1 MIEPHID
8 AIATLDTPQDA
19 ALLALNNAHAKETSF
34 LSEDQW
40 RSMIAGAFTAACVGG
55 TSALLI
61 AFDQDAQYANPNF
74 EWFGE
79 RWSRFVY
86 IDRVIVAEDH
96 RGEGLAR
103 LLYGNLFERMKDTGH
118 QRVGCE
124 VNLDPPNPGSDAF
137 HSKLGF
143 VEQGRAALGDRS
155 RVVRYLAKELD

>member
-1 MIEPHID
+1 MTPPRIN
-8 AIATLDTPQDA
+8 AIATLDTQQDA
-19 ALLALNNAHAKETSF
+19 ALLALTNAHAKETSF
-34 LSEDQW
+34 LSEDRW
-40 RSMIAGAFTAACVGG
+40 RSMIANAFSATCVSG

-61 AFDQDAQYANPNF
+61 AFDQNAQYDNPNF

-86 IDRVIVAEDH
+86 IDRVIVAEGH

-103 LLYGNLFERMKDTGH
+103 LLYGDLFARMKDTGH

-124 VNLDPPNPGSDAF
+124 VNVDPPNPGSDAF

-143 VEQGRAALGDRS
+143 VEQGRAALQDRG
-155 RVVRYLAKELD
+155 RMVRYLAKELD

>member
-1 MIEPHID
+1 
-8 AIATLDTPQDA
+8 
-19 ALLALNNAHAKETSF
+19 
-34 LSEDQW
+34 
-40 RSMIAGAFTAACVGG
+40 MIAGAFTAACVGG

-124 VNLDPPNPGSDAF
+124 VNLDPP
-137 HSKLGF
+137 KLGF